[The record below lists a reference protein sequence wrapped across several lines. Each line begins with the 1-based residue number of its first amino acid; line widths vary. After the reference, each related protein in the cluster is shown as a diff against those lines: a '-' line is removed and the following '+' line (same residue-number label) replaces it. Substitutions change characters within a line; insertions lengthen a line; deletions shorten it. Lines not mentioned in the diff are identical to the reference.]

1 MGIRKGTPI
10 PPGMERPPGLPT
22 SPPPTRV
29 QHRVSETDRRL
40 AKELVDQI
48 NRKIRKWES
57 WFPDPESEVSVSR
70 NELLALKRFAEIGLS
85 EHLTDWSDA

>member
-1 MGIRKGTPI
+1 MVSR
-10 PPGMERPPGLPT
+10 
-22 SPPPTRV
+22 

-40 AKELVDQI
+40 AQNLVNQI
-48 NRKIRKWES
+48 NQTLRKREERFS
-57 WFPDPESEVSVSR
+57 GPESEVSVSR